1 MLHYKFELYI
11 GLQNLQCSLWFLY
24 PGLRF
29 CLTLPSDWHECL
41 VSIIDTKIF
50 SYKCTQCSCNAK
62 IHLAAFHFKII
73 NDKKWKGRYVKTE
86 FSFTAKWR
94 KPKEVKKRAGQQ
106 LPVSRL
112 PLASKYP
119 QRSIP
124 KIKLRTRIG
133 IKKTGDPP
141 RMTNEKKT

>member
-1 MLHYKFELYI
+1 M
-11 GLQNLQCSLWFLY
+11 
-24 PGLRF
+24 
-29 CLTLPSDWHECL
+29 
-41 VSIIDTKIF
+41 
-50 SYKCTQCSCNAK
+50 
-62 IHLAAFHFKII
+62 
-73 NDKKWKGRYVKTE
+73 
-86 FSFTAKWR
+86 
-94 KPKEVKKRAGQQ
+94 KKRAGQQ